1 MDEYINR
8 EAFLA
13 TKRKVYC
20 EDCDSRKISKGKM
33 VYDIGDAPCR
43 ACGVGDVLDD
53 VEDFPAADVVER
65 KHGKWIGIPSKTVS
79 KRNRTIHSM
88 VYICP
93 LCRYSNGRR
102 KSNFCPNCGAD
113 MRGED
118 DGT

>member
-1 MDEYINR
+1 MAELDFYMHIYG
-8 EAFLA
+8 
-13 TKRKVYC
+13 TK
-20 EDCDSRKISKGKM
+20 
-33 VYDIGDAPCR
+33 DA
-43 ACGVGDVLDD
+43 VN
-53 VEDFPAADVVER
+53 VEELSSADVVER

-118 DGT
+118 DGYEKAVEQMEYDMLYEPTYNPKDGSM